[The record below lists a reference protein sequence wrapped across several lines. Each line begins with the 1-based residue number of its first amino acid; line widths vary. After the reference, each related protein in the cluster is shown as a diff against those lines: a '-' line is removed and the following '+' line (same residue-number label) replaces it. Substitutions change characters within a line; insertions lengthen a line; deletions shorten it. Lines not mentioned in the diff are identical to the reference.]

1 MCKAS
6 EPALTIT
13 FRHPKEVKAM
23 AEKDFTTEREELID
37 AVQKMNADEEL
48 CGHLTW
54 EQKIVNTAAAEV
66 GVIRGMTDKIEAM
79 LDLIMENVP
88 DPEAK
93 PQESPKGKDELMEEM
108 ADLTDLAEQI
118 HGLAEGFEYRLE
130 KALKAKAQAPQEAPN
145 PKAYYTLTLDQ
156 ANEVDKALTAA
167 HALAQGLIDGKTD
180 EWRQGEAQTLAYL
193 IQEHVNKVE
202 EILEAGRPAAD

>member
-1 MCKAS
+1 M
-6 EPALTIT
+6 ALLTAK
-13 FRHPKEVKAM
+13 REDDMSK
-23 AEKDFTTEREELID
+23 EELKRTVEKWD
-37 AVQKMNADEEL
+37 DPEL
-48 CGHLTW
+48 LGDMTW
-54 EQKIVNTAAAEV
+54 EQKVIHAAMGEI

-130 KALKAKAQAPQEAPN
+130 KALKAKAQAPQAAPDLSISPALGAILDPLTRQLSLFEAMRAIV
-145 PKAYYTLTLDQ
+145 KQDLDGDPEMMLLSLLDLAEESRVSIQ
-156 ANEVDKALTAA
+156 DK
-167 HALAQGLIDGKTD
+167 
-180 EWRQGEAQTLAYL
+180 
-193 IQEHVNKVE
+193 
-202 EILEAGRPAAD
+202 LEKWAWA